1 MEKKTTRQ
9 EIFRG
14 NDLTVQRVG
23 QRAKAE
29 KVPYG
34 AELLDRYFDG

>member
-1 MEKKTTRQ
+1 MDKKKTTRQ
-9 EIFRG
+9 QVYHG
-14 NDLTVQRVG
+14 NDLTVQRTG

-34 AELLDRYFDG
+34 S